1 MDTSLAGRRALVCGA
16 SQGIGRAA
24 ALALAAEGA
33 MITALSR
40 SEVALQRLCA
50 ELPAPEPGTRHEYLA
65 ADLSDPVATER
76 AVLGYVAHSPVQIL
90 VNNAGGPPPGPL
102 VGATADGFRA
112 AFATHLLS
120 SHALVQAVLPAM
132 REAGWGRII
141 NIISTSVR
149 EPIGG
154 LAVSNTVR
162 AAMAGWAKTLSKE
175 VGPDGITVNN
185 ILPGSTRTQR
195 LESLIAGRARA
206 QGASV
211 EAVER
216 AMMAEIPLRRF
227 ARAEEVGLAVAFLA
241 SSAASYITGVSLPV
255 DGGRLA
261 SI

>member
-33 MITALSR
+33 MITAVSR

-65 ADLSDPVATER
+65 ADLSDPIVAER

-90 VNNAGGPPPGPL
+90 VNNAGGPPPGPVL
-102 VGATADGFRA
+102 AATADAFRA
-112 AFATHLLS
+112 AFATHLLT
-120 SHALVQAVLPAM
+120 SHALVQAVLPGM
-132 REAGWGRII
+132 RQAGWGRII

-154 LAVSNTVR
+154 LGVSNPIR

-185 ILPGSTRTQR
+185 ILPGSTRTRR
-195 LESLIAGRARA
+195 LETIIAGRARA
-206 QGASV
+206 ADSTM
-211 EAVER
+211 EAGGQ
-216 AMMAEIPLRRF
+216 AMMQEIPLRRF
-227 ARAEEVGLAVAFLA
+227 ARPEELGAAVAFLA
-241 SSAASYITGVSLPV
+241 SPAAGYITGVSLPV